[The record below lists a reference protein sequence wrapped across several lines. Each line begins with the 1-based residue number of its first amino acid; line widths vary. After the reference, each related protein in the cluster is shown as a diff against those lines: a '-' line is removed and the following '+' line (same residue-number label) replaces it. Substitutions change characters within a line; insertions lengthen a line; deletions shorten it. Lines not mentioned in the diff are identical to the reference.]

1 MWVAIT
7 FGDVREQVDVY
18 GPFRTEEDAAAWL
31 AENIES
37 KSIGSPEAAGV
48 FVVTPPGGTDH
59 ARVCL

>member
-48 FVVTPPGGTDH
+48 FVVTPPGGD
-59 ARVCL
+59 